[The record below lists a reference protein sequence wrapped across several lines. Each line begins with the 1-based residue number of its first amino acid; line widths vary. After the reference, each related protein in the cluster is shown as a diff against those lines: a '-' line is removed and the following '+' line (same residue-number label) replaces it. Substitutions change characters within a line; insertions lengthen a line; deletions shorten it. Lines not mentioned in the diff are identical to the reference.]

1 MDKEDKLT
9 LNNKEQMDIMTDPFA
24 LEIISVMTRD
34 DVVTKQSVAEEL
46 GEDLTLISEYIDS
59 MVENNFVIIID
70 EAEYDDKAYRMAAKS
85 IHSSSDLVFSK
96 DMKDIWI
103 SGFIN
108 HLENSIVDFFDYMI
122 DVEGDKREHLE
133 EKGFYKDI
141 LTDFSPVY
149 LSPEEV
155 DEVHE
160 FFKKYLSEKINK
172 KRKDDD
178 QYKPYYLFN
187 FLFPNIKKKKE

>member
-1 MDKEDKLT
+1 
-9 LNNKEQMDIMTDPFA
+9 
-24 LEIISVMTRD
+24 
-34 DVVTKQSVAEEL
+34 
-46 GEDLTLISEYIDS
+46 
-59 MVENNFVIIID
+59 
-70 EAEYDDKAYRMAAKS
+70 MAAKS

-122 DVEGDKREHLE
+122 DVEGDKRDHLE
-133 EKGFYKDI
+133 EIGFYKDI

-155 DEVHE
+155 VEVHE
-160 FFKKYLSEKINK
+160 FFKDYLEDKTEK

-178 QYKPYYLFN
+178 KYKPYYMFS